1 MQRLPPGDLDNM
13 VVVGEGGF
21 GLVYRAWSRTLG
33 MEIALKK
40 CVQQRH
46 DGSKLEDLMKERDL
60 MHKANFT
67 YVLRLLAVYENSN
80 GECREYGLVM
90 EYMPHGSLHTL
101 FNKIPDVPWALRFR
115 ILHQVA
121 LGMNYLHHVLVPP
134 IVHQDLKPRN
144 VLLNKVLDVQLT
156 DFGLSK
162 TLTSASTYSTGG
174 TLAYMPPEA
183 LEDVNYK
190 PSKAFDVY
198 SFGILTWSV
207 LSGQEPYSDCI
218 QVTQSMLKEYAGQI
232 DLAVEDALSRLKD
245 LNTQEKQ
252 GPSFVGLSAANVTTG
267 TSGGFRHCL
276 RMLNDTID
284 GPPPIVSSASPDVSN
299 NVERT
304 AGQVNS
310 IRKIQFNAPKNAKEF
325 IKKNF
330 STIVT
335 ARPYVGAILPALFS
349 ERIFNQEELSVIE
362 SSGTAENQTRNILV
376 DVMNKGQRSSVRFLE
391 LLAEHHPSL
400 VESLVPL

>member
-1 MQRLPPGDLDNM
+1 
-13 VVVGEGGF
+13 
-21 GLVYRAWSRTLG
+21 
-33 MEIALKK
+33 
-40 CVQQRH
+40 
-46 DGSKLEDLMKERDL
+46 MKERDL

-207 LSGQEPYSDCI
+207 LSGQEPYSDVNSILIMKLIPRGHRPPVSEVEKWAAEKMVPQASNLMKKCWDGQAEKRPSFSDCI